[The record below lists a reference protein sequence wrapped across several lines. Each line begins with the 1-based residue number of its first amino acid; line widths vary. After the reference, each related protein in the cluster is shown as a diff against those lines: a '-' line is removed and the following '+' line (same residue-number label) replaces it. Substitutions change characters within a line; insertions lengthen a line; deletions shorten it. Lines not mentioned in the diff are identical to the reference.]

1 MKMGRYEELF
11 AGLHKELIPYY
22 RYWCHDCPM
31 AVSSRRDQE
40 LHRMQDVLYRCAWYY
55 VHHYR
60 EFLDVIPYEERVLEI
75 LEYSEENPFRAG
87 TFRPDYLICEDGS
100 LKICEITSRFFG
112 NGYFLSYFMERAG
125 ADFAREAHITDYCSY
140 FEDFLEY
147 AANML
152 EGKKKVCVL
161 KSADKSDSIR
171 LYVPFYQALGAKVTV
186 LEAEEIEENLGCLAN
201 SLVVSALNQT
211 DILKLSKE
219 AIRRMI
225 AEQFRN
231 DFRTVFLLHDKRFFW
246 LFAMDRFTDRCLSKR
261 DTEFLRSHIV
271 ETFLPGCD
279 PAIFQDARIHKDQY
293 ILKHARLGK
302 SEKVYAGCLCEQ
314 SQWEE
319 LFAPDVLRDMIL
331 QPFMKQKRYPTVW
344 NGERLE
350 DYVAGTILCVD
361 DRYFGTG
368 LFRTSTRPVI
378 NQTDAHKVA
387 QVITDQKWK
396 FRDCHVL

>member
-125 ADFAREAHITDYCSY
+125 ADFAREAHITDYRSY

-152 EGKKKVCVL
+152 EGKKESMC
-161 KSADKSDSIR
+161 
-171 LYVPFYQALGAKVTV
+171 AK
-186 LEAEEIEENLGCLAN
+186 
-201 SLVVSALNQT
+201 
-211 DILKLSKE
+211 
-219 AIRRMI
+219 
-225 AEQFRN
+225 
-231 DFRTVFLLHDKRFFW
+231 KR
-246 LFAMDRFTDRCLSKR
+246 
-261 DTEFLRSHIV
+261 
-271 ETFLPGCD
+271 G
-279 PAIFQDARIHKDQY
+279 
-293 ILKHARLGK
+293 
-302 SEKVYAGCLCEQ
+302 
-314 SQWEE
+314 
-319 LFAPDVLRDMIL
+319 
-331 QPFMKQKRYPTVW
+331 
-344 NGERLE
+344 
-350 DYVAGTILCVD
+350 
-361 DRYFGTG
+361 
-368 LFRTSTRPVI
+368 
-378 NQTDAHKVA
+378 
-387 QVITDQKWK
+387 
-396 FRDCHVL
+396 